1 MFRNCLNN
9 LFHNPAASP
18 LTGFISN
25 LEFVCRILLALEQ
38 KETITHNKV
47 RISELLSELE
57 QEKSQTKSYQE
68 ELDAYKVG
76 QV

>member
-1 MFRNCLNN
+1 MFHYWWNN
-9 LFHNPAASP
+9 WFRYRAASP

-25 LEFVCRILLALEQ
+25 LEFVCHTLLALEQ

-57 QEKSQTKSYQE
+57 QEKSHTKSYEE